1 MKSHELV
8 IEAVTPAAG
17 VPGGEVLI
25 ACRGFQPGLPASSKV
40 LCGKVEASI
49 VSASAERV
57 VIRLP
62 ENSQALG
69 IELRADDRVSPM
81 FPFALGTRLA
91 ADLHPV
97 TNPVIAPDSD
107 IITTISG
114 TRGQQVPH
122 SLVRVSR
129 SGQVAPYPCEILNPT
144 GLAFS
149 PEGQL
154 YISSRADGTVLRYM
168 NYEHLEVVAEDLGI
182 PCGIVFDPEGRL
194 YVGDRGGKVV
204 RIDAAGKREE
214 FASLPPS
221 ISAYHLAMDGEG
233 NLFVTGPTMAMRDP
247 VYRISRS
254 REVGIFLDGFARP
267 QGLALSPDGDLWL
280 AASYGGRKGIFR
292 YSPRS
297 KELVH
302 HIAGPMLVGLA
313 LDAED
318 VFLVD
323 GSSLYWLRE
332 GQASGRLS

>member
-1 MKSHELV
+1 MKSHEIV
-8 IEAVTPAAG
+8 IDALTPAIG

-25 ACRGFQPGLPASSKV
+25 TCRGFQAGLPSSSKV
-40 LCGKVEASI
+40 LLGKVEASI
-49 VSASAERV
+49 LSASAERV

-69 IELRADDRVSPM
+69 IELQVEGKRSPM
-81 FPFALGTRLA
+81 FPFLLGARLA

-97 TNPVIAPDSD
+97 MNPVIAPDGE

-114 TRGQQVPH
+114 SRGQQVPH
-122 SLVRVSR
+122 SLIRISR
-129 SGQVAPYPCEILNPT
+129 TGQVTPYPCAILNPT

-154 YISSRADGTVLRYM
+154 YITSRAEGSVLRYM
-168 NYEHLEVVAEDLGI
+168 NFEHLEVVAEDLGI

-194 YVGDRGGKVV
+194 YVGDRGGKVY
-204 RIDAAGKREE
+204 RIDAAGKREV

-233 NLFVTGPTMAMRDP
+233 GLFVTGPTLAMRDP
-247 VYRISRS
+247 VYRISRTG
-254 REVGIFLDGFARP
+254 EVGVLLDGFARP
-267 QGLALSPDGDLWL
+267 QGLALSPDGVLLL

-292 YSPRS
+292 YSLRS

-313 LDAED
+313 LDAD
-318 VFLVD
+318 DLFLVD
-323 GSSLYWLRE
+323 GSSLFWIRV
-332 GQASGRLS
+332 GQASVQLS

>member
-1 MKSHELV
+1 MKSHELM
-8 IEAVTPAAG
+8 IEAVTPAVG

-25 ACRGFQPGLPASSKV
+25 TCRGFRPGLPASSKV
-40 LCGKVEASI
+40 LFGKVEASI
-49 VSASAERV
+49 ISASAERV

-69 IELRADDRVSPM
+69 IELQADGKVSPM
-81 FPFALGTRLA
+81 FPFTLGTRLA
-91 ADLHPV
+91 AELHPV
-97 TNPVIAPDSD
+97 TNPVIAPDGE

-122 SLVRVSR
+122 SLIRISR
-129 SGQVAPYPCEILNPT
+129 TGQVTPYPCEILNPT

-154 YISSRADGTVLRYM
+154 YITSRAEGCVLRYM
-168 NYEHLEVVAEDLGI
+168 NFEHLEVVADELGI
-182 PCGIVFDPEGRL
+182 PCGIVFDAEGRL
-194 YVGDRGGKVV
+194 YVGDRGGRVY

-221 ISAYHLAMDGEG
+221 ISAYHLALDGEG
-233 NLFVTGPTMAMRDP
+233 GLFVTGPTLAMRDP
-247 VYRISRS
+247 VYRISRTG
-254 REVGIFLDGFARP
+254 EVAVFLDGFARP
-267 QGLALSPDGDLWL
+267 QGLALSPTGDLLL

-292 YSPRS
+292 YSLRS

-302 HIAGPMLVGLA
+302 HIAAPMLVGLA

-318 VFLVD
+318 IFLAD
-323 GSSLYWLRE
+323 GSSLFWIRL
-332 GQASGRLS
+332 GQASGQLS